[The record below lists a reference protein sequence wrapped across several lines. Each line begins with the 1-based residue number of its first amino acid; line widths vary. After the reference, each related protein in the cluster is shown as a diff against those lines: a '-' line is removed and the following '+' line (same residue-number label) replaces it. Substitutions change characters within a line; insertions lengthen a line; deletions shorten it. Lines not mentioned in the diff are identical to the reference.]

1 MSYIG
6 QKPADKLVTSSD
18 MEDDIVTSAKIVD
31 ATIVTADVADDAITL
46 AKMASG
52 TDGNIISYDTSGN
65 PVAVATGS
73 SGQVLTSAGAGAI
86 PSFQTASGG
95 TVLQVKSIQTG
106 DFFSTT
112 STGLGAS
119 AFDVSGLG
127 TTFTPTASSSHIIIT
142 GMIHMTHINS
152 LTARGFITYNHSGI
166 SETVIKSSKS
176 SSSYNST
183 FKGENSSNST
193 ENTSTPLSINLHLS
207 PNTTNEI
214 TFKTRVM
221 TSGSSYATTINN
233 NVGELTN
240 SDDGSYVI
248 SSLTFWEISGDISPS
263 LTNSVIDT

>member
-1 MSYIG
+1 MAYIG
-6 QKPADKLVTSSD
+6 KNPTSVPLTSSD
-18 MEDDIVTSAKIVD
+18 IEDGIISLPKLTD
-31 ATIVTADVADDAITL
+31 
-46 AKMASG
+46 G

-73 SGQVLTSAGAGAI
+73 SGQVLTSAGAGAV

-95 TVLQVKSIQTG
+95 AVLQVKSIQTG

-142 GMIHMTHINS
+142 GMIHMTHS
-152 LTARGFITYNHSGI
+152 SSQTARGFITYNHSGI
-166 SETVIKSSKS
+166 SETVIKSSKDS
-176 SSSYNST
+176 NAYNAT
-183 FKGENSSNST
+183 FKGENGSNSV

-221 TSGSSYATTINN
+221 TSGSGNATTINN
-233 NVGELTN
+233 NLTENTN

-263 LTNSVIDT
+263 VTNNVIDT